1 MERNTTTYTIS
12 MAERIGAG
20 RLFRSG
26 LAIGDDIRSR
36 LYAQLLNSPT
46 AALMGSLCSLIIL
59 TTANIRSPSAVFT
72 TFTVLEI
79 ALAVA
84 RLLEWRRRR
93 AIEGK
98 AATIDVSW
106 SALLSVLWCG
116 LQGALAFTIMSGS
129 DPVLQVLSATTV
141 MALLGPV
148 CSRNYAAPAFA
159 TLLLLLLDI
168 PFVAG
173 AVVSDQ
179 PSLSVIVL
187 LTPPFVFG
195 ARQIINTF
203 HETLLKSLLAEEE
216 NLQLALHDSLTGIYN
231 RQGMDERLSRLT
243 ASPGQTMAIISLDLD
258 GFKGINDEYGHGA
271 GDTVLVEVAR
281 RITLAAGEKGI
292 VARMGGDEFMVV
304 VRDCDVDHVRK
315 FGEALVEAICNEAFV
330 IAPDVT
336 VRVGAS
342 AGFACLPED
351 ALTAHELRIRAD
363 RALYDAK
370 DAGKRTCRRYSEAG
384 PTAARRA

>member
-1 MERNTTTYTIS
+1 MERDAATYTIS
-12 MAERIGAG
+12 MAERVGAG
-20 RLFRSG
+20 RLFRSS
-26 LAIGDDIRSR
+26 LAIGNDIQGR

-59 TTANIRSPSAVFT
+59 TTANIRSPSTVFT
-72 TFTVLEI
+72 VFTVLEI
-79 ALAVA
+79 AVAVA
-84 RLLEWRRRR
+84 RLLEWQRRR
-93 AIEGK
+93 ALEAR

-106 SALLSVLWCG
+106 SALLSILWCG

-159 TLLLLLLDI
+159 MLLLLLLDL

-179 PSLSVIVL
+179 PWLSVIVL

-203 HETLLKSLLAEEE
+203 HETLSKSLLAEEE

-231 RQGMDERLSRLT
+231 RQGMDERLSRLV
-243 ASPGQTMAIISLDLD
+243 ARPGQTMAIISLDLD

-271 GDTVLVEVAR
+271 GDSVLVEVAR
-281 RITLAAGEKGI
+281 RITLGAGEKGI

-304 VRDCDVDHVRK
+304 VRDCDVDHVRR
-315 FGEALVEAICNEAFV
+315 FGEALVEAICDEEFA
-330 IAPDVT
+330 IAPDIV

-370 DAGKRTCRRYSEAG
+370 DAGKRTCRRYREAG
-384 PTAARRA
+384 RSIARSE